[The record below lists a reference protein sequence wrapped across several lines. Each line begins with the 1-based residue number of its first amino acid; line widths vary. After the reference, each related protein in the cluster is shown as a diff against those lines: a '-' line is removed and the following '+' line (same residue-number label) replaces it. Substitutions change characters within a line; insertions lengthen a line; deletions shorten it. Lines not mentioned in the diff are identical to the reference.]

1 MAVAAALMSAAESV
15 IAVGGSRRSLRLLRR
30 QMQMGL
36 RLREDAV
43 AGVVDGV
50 PSLLLLLSPVRAA
63 MMTQS
68 SSAAVAAGR
77 DGLFPCAVVGDANGS
92 PIDLT
97 VVRCYFCS
105 EDAAAGNGR

>member
-15 IAVGGSRRSLRLLRR
+15 VVATGSRRSLHLLRR

-36 RLREDAV
+36 RLREDVV

-50 PSLLLLLSPVRAA
+50 PPLLLLLSSVRVA
-63 MMTQS
+63 MTTQS
-68 SSAAVAAGR
+68 FLAAAATGR
-77 DGLFPCAVVGDANGS
+77 DGLFPCAAVGDANGS
-92 PIDLT
+92 SIDPA